1 MPSAQSVQGTD
12 GCEVHMKFLTIEEAK
27 RCKYVKDG
35 QQFDG
40 NQMKVLFVLESDNQ
54 WPKASE

>member
-1 MPSAQSVQGTD
+1 
-12 GCEVHMKFLTIEEAK
+12 MKFLTIEEAK

-40 NQMKVLFVLESDNQ
+40 NQIKVLFVLESDNQ
-54 WPKASE
+54 WAKASE